1 MEKVSMTH
9 YLTTLSVGRRKKAP
23 TDVAIYKDYKRMVE
37 VEGYDKTAAMQQLMS
52 KYGYKSMSNIYAV
65 LRRAERISERVNI
78 WED

>member
-1 MEKVSMTH
+1 MAH
-9 YLTTLSVGRRKKAP
+9 YLTTLSEGRRKKAP
-23 TDVAIYKDYKRMVE
+23 TDVAMYKDYKRMVE